1 MTWDQLSYQV
11 RMALPS
17 VEAIIYLSL
26 IIALYFVLQYRA
38 GVRLSVRTAARDLV
52 IVAVTWYAASILVRL
67 DEQNHWLQRSAAW
80 WSNLF
85 G

>member
-1 MTWDQLSYQV
+1 MTWDQFWYQV
-11 RMALPS
+11 RLALPS
-17 VEAIIYLSL
+17 VEAIIYLSV
-26 IIALYFVLQYRA
+26 IIALYFALQYRA
-38 GVRLSVRTAARDLV
+38 GVRLSVRTVTRDLL
-52 IVAVTWYAASILVRL
+52 IVAVTWYAASFLVRL

>member
-1 MTWDQLSYQV
+1 MTWDQIWFQV

-17 VEAIIYLSL
+17 VEAIVYLAVIL
-26 IIALYFVLQYRA
+26 VLYFALQYRA
-38 GVRLSVRTAARDLV
+38 GVRLSVRTVARDLV
-52 IVAVTWYAASILVRL
+52 IVAVTWYVASILVRL
-67 DEQNHWLQRSAAW
+67 DEQNHWLQRSASW